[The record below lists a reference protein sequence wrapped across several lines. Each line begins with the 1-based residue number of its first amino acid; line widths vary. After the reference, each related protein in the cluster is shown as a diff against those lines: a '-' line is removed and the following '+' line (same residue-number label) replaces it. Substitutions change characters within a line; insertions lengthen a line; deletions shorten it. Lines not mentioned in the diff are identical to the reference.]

1 MTVFAIAAESRV
13 KNSGSRSCQQAG
25 NSVGSVVASYFLL
38 GELHPLGSHSNL
50 GEGLQPALASNLPA
64 SSAGSLSCAHPTAIR
79 MTPNFSV
86 ILVIG
91 ILFALPV
98 LCFIWWRFGGADTI
112 AFIIVSG
119 AFTAIM
125 DFISSFFARNYEYPG
140 QSPLW
145 VATFIFFGWIGMCGS
160 CMLLAEGIL
169 ARDGE
174 DMLTQPG
181 LSWQVP
187 LLTGLIAVVLDLFI
201 DPIAVVAGYW
211 VWLVQGTVYYAIPL
225 LNYVGWFVLMFLAP
239 SAWILIARHRQWSWW
254 QKSAASIAALIP
266 LCIVSAVLS
275 LVLNSAIAAL
285 GVQ

>member
-1 MTVFAIAAESRV
+1 
-13 KNSGSRSCQQAG
+13 
-25 NSVGSVVASYFLL
+25 
-38 GELHPLGSHSNL
+38 
-50 GEGLQPALASNLPA
+50 
-64 SSAGSLSCAHPTAIR
+64 
-79 MTPNFSV
+79 
-86 ILVIG
+86 
-91 ILFALPV
+91 
-98 LCFIWWRFGGADTI
+98 
-112 AFIIVSG
+112 
-119 AFTAIM
+119 
-125 DFISSFFARNYEYPG
+125 
-140 QSPLW
+140 
-145 VATFIFFGWIGMCGS
+145 
-160 CMLLAEGIL
+160 MLLAEGIL

-266 LCIVSAVLS
+266 LCIASAVLS